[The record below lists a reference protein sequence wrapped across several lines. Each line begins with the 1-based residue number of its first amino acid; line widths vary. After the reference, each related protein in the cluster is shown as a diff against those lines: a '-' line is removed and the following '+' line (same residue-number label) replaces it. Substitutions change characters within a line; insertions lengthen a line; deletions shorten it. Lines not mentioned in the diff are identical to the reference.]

1 MQGQI
6 RYLKAKKQEYRLKIF
21 YVKFCLF
28 HQAHLKPEIKKSL
41 QQLKGLIF
49 FKKAVLIALFFRRF
63 GHFTVFVHFLCRCHR
78 NH

>member
-49 FKKAVLIALFFRRF
+49 FLKKQF
-63 GHFTVFVHFLCRCHR
+63 
-78 NH
+78 